1 MNQRSAAIIL
11 LAVISVSILIS
22 MKQPPAFKALVIL
35 SRADDHIK
43 MMTSSRPFL
52 EKMAKESN
60 FLVDITDDTSQLND
74 KTLEQYQVVIQL
86 QQAPFDMSEDQQ
98 AALQRFI
105 MQGKG
110 WVGIHAAGLTGKQ
123 FISPSRRYWQW
134 FEDFMGGVV
143 YSPHPK
149 FQKGTVIVED
159 RNHPATRNLPAK
171 FDVSDEWYEF
181 DKSPRPNVHVLA
193 TADES
198 TYKQNKPMGDHPII
212 WTNPKFRRMIYI
224 GIGHD
229 ASLCQDDNFFKLVR
243 DAVLWAGEEGEE
255 IRR

>member
-1 MNQRSAAIIL
+1 MSRLNLAITFLIVL
-11 LAVISVSILIS
+11 SVSSLIS
-22 MKQPPAFKALVIL
+22 MHRPPAFKALVIL

-43 MMTSSRPFL
+43 MMTSSRAFL
-52 EKMAKESN
+52 ERMAKENN
-60 FLVDITDDTSQLND
+60 FLLDITDDTSQLND
-74 KTLEQYQVVIQL
+74 KNLDQYQVLIQL
-86 QQAPFDMSEDQQ
+86 QQAPFDMSDDQQ
-98 AALQRFI
+98 AALQRFV

-134 FEDFMGGVV
+134 FEDLMGGVV

-159 RNHPATRNLPAK
+159 RKHPVTKNLPEK
-171 FDVSDEWYEF
+171 FEISDEWYEF

-193 TADES
+193 TADET
-198 TYKQNKPMGDHPII
+198 TYKQNRPMGDHPII

>member
-1 MNQRSAAIIL
+1 MRPRNLAI
-11 LAVISVSILIS
+11 ASILILFIS
-22 MKQPPAFKALVIL
+22 ILMAVNRPPAFRALVIL

-43 MMTSSRPFL
+43 MMTSSKSFL
-52 EKMAKESN
+52 ERMAKEN
-60 FLVDITDDTSQLND
+60 DFAVEITDDTSQLND
-74 KTLEQYQVVIQL
+74 KNLAQYQVVIQL
-86 QQAPFDMSEDQQ
+86 QQAPFDMSYDQQ

-105 MQGKG
+105 TQGKG

-123 FISPSRRYWQW
+123 FVSPSRQYWKW

-159 RNHPATRNLPAK
+159 RKHPVTKNLPPK
-171 FDVSDEWYEF
+171 FEVSDEWYEF

-198 TYKQNKPMGDHPII
+198 TYTQNKPMGDHPII
-212 WTNPKFRRMIYI
+212 WTNPKFRRMVYI

-229 ASLCQDDNFFKLVR
+229 ASLCQNENFFTLVR
-243 DAVLWAGEEGEE
+243 DAVLWAAEKEGRTE
-255 IRR
+255 R